1 VNFKSKLINILK
13 DYPLAVLCV
22 VLILI
27 CGTVIFLRNGV
38 ALELSAKKA
47 DFSSRIR
54 TIDQNVENTKG
65 IGEEVDEVKL
75 LVEQF
80 QTRLFNREERAIN
93 INFFYGLED
102 RLDVQITNIS
112 QMPSEDP
119 VYSAGGPRAFNLH
132 STIGYNM
139 SLRGQFDEILV
150 FLYELYRVDPLIRV
164 ADLRMTEG
172 NSRGAGSE
180 SRSLEARLKVFVVA
194 EKD

>member
-1 VNFKSKLINILK
+1 
-13 DYPLAVLCV
+13 
-22 VLILI
+22 
-27 CGTVIFLRNGV
+27 VIFLRDGV

-119 VYSAGGPRAFNLH
+119 VYSEGGPRAFNLH